1 MYLNY
6 DQETLSPPTDLAQT
20 IRRYT
25 RAARVIANTKQP
37 TASRKPG
44 YPAYWEEDRERT
56 WGVVRGPELEL
67 EK

>member
-1 MYLNY
+1 M
-6 DQETLSPPTDLAQT
+6 
-20 IRRYT
+20 

-44 YPAYWEEDRERT
+44 YPAYCEDRERT
-56 WGVVRGPELEL
+56 WGVVSGPELEL